1 MCVTESLLCTAE
13 THCKQIIHQLKICNR
28 KNNDQ
33 KTKTSCSVKDTGKNI
48 KTQAV
53 DWRKIFV
60 HLGTII

>member
-1 MCVTESLLCTAE
+1 MI
-13 THCKQIIHQLKICNR
+13 KRQ
-28 KNNDQ
+28 
-33 KTKTSCSVKDTGKNI
+33 KTSCSVKDTAKNI

>member
-1 MCVTESLLCTAE
+1 MI
-13 THCKQIIHQLKICNR
+13 KRQ
-28 KNNDQ
+28 
-33 KTKTSCSVKDTGKNI
+33 KTSCSVKDTGKNI